1 METILITVNGQP
13 VEVPAG
19 LTLLEALRRHGIEL
33 PTLCHDQRLTPYG
46 GCRMCVVARLDGR
59 PGLVPACSTP
69 VLPGMKI
76 DTEAPEV
83 HEARRRQLQ
92 LILLNHR
99 MECPVC
105 ERTGDC
111 RLQDLV
117 FEYGG
122 DESRLPFEFVR
133 RPRDEASPL
142 IVRDPEKCILCA
154 KCVRLCDEVQGVAAI
169 GMVGRG
175 LEARVA
181 TWLDGPLDC
190 EFCGQCV
197 DACPVAALT
206 IPSFASDLPAWQ
218 RTSVTTTCSYCSCG
232 CELTVASD
240 GATPLAVSAPPTTL
254 PNHGKLCAKGRFG
267 WDVLRRRDRL
277 TQPLVRR
284 GGRLAEASWDEALA
298 AVASGFAAAGTRG
311 EVIAAIGSTR
321 LTTEDAYLL
330 QRFVRETL
338 GSSHVS
344 AGIDPGVEA
353 LVAGMG
359 EALGTPRSTA
369 TIADLATADAVLV
382 LRADPGRT
390 HPLVK
395 TELVT
400 AARRG
405 AKVLLAHPFPGTLST
420 LAAQHVPLAPAG
432 EEAFLSN
439 LLAELVH
446 RRGAGD
452 AIERLDGYAA
462 WRAGLDAYRT
472 GLAAALTGVPPE
484 EVGRLAD
491 RLEAAASLVVTVATG
506 RGIPGHEAGVTRR
519 AVELLAVL
527 GLLGQPGSGVLVLG
541 EKANTQG
548 VVLAGLDPRLAAGG
562 RWLAAGEGSAA
573 APGWTA
579 AETVRRAATGEVGA
593 LYVLG
598 QDLLGAWPS
607 GIGACRAVEN
617 TRFVVVQDPF
627 LTDTGRAADVVL
639 PVRCLV
645 ERDGSLI
652 GADGVRRPLRQALT
666 PPFLLPGD
674 GEVVREIAV
683 RLGATLADSAGI
695 EAELARACE
704 PPERARALRLTPP
717 SPPDAPP
724 PAGGVCLDLGPQLFH
739 SGSTTLRSEA
749 LLGLA
754 APETVLLAP
763 EDARRL
769 GIERGDTVRA
779 SAGGRE
785 VLLRAEVN
793 DRIRPGTAMALWG
806 GDGSGA
812 RRLVT
817 DSARPLA
824 AEIGRN
830 S

>member
-33 PTLCHDQRLTPYG
+33 PTLCHDERLTPYG

-122 DESRLPFEFVR
+122 DESRLPFDLVR

-169 GMVGRG
+169 GVIGRG
-175 LEARVA
+175 LEARVS
-181 TWLDGPLDC
+181 TWLDGPLEC

-206 IPSFASDLPAWQ
+206 IPSFASDIPAWQ

-232 CELTVASD
+232 CELTVAGD
-240 GATPLAVSAPPTTL
+240 GTRLLAVSTPPTSL

-267 WDVLRRRDRL
+267 WDVLRHPDRL

-298 AVASGFAAAGTRG
+298 AVASGFAAARTRG

-330 QRFVRETL
+330 QRFGRETL
-338 GSSHVS
+338 GTPHVS

-353 LVAGMG
+353 LVAGIG

-369 TIADLATADAVLV
+369 TIADLATADTVLV

-405 AKVLLAHPFPGTLST
+405 AKVLLVHPFAGALST
-420 LAAQHVPLAPAG
+420 LAAQHLRLAPAG
-432 EEAFLSN
+432 EEALLSG
-439 LLAELVH
+439 LLAELLR
-446 RRGAGD
+446 RRGASD
-452 AIERLDGYAA
+452 AVEQLDGFAA
-462 WRAGLDAYRT
+462 WRAALDDYRT
-472 GLAAALTGVPPE
+472 GLVATLTGVTPK

-491 RLEAAASLVVTVATG
+491 RLEAADSLVVTVATG
-506 RGIPGHEAGVTRR
+506 RGIPGRAAGVARR

-527 GLLGQPGSGVLVLG
+527 GLLGRPGSGVLVLG
-541 EKANTQG
+541 EKVNVQG
-548 VVLAGLDPRLAAGG
+548 IVLAGLDPRLAAGG
-562 RWLAAGEGSAA
+562 GVAL

-579 AETVRRAATGEVGA
+579 AEMIRRAAVGEVGA

-598 QDLLGAWPS
+598 QDLIGAWPS

-645 ERDGSLI
+645 ERDGSVI
-652 GADGVRRPLRQALT
+652 GADGVRRPLRQALR
-666 PPFLLPGD
+666 PPVPLPGD
-674 GEVVREIAV
+674 GDVVREIAV
-683 RLGATLADSAGI
+683 RLGAPLPDNADI
-695 EAELARACE
+695 EVELASVCE
-704 PPERARALRLTPP
+704 PPERAPVLRLTPP
-717 SPPDAPP
+717 SPPEAPP
-724 PAGGVCLDLGPQLFH
+724 PAAGVCLDLGPQLFH

-769 GIERGDTVRA
+769 GIERGDAVRA

-812 RRLVT
+812 GRLVT
-817 DSARPLA
+817 DPARPLA
-824 AEIGRN
+824 AEIGRH

>member
-13 VEVPAG
+13 VEVPVG
-19 LTLLEALRRHGIEL
+19 FTLLEALRHHGIEL
-33 PTLCHDQRLTPYG
+33 PTLCHDERLTPYG
-46 GCRMCVVARLDGR
+46 GCRMCVVARRDGR

-122 DESRLPFEFVR
+122 DEGQLPFALVR

-169 GMVGRG
+169 GVVGRG

-181 TWLDGPLDC
+181 TWLDGPLEC

-197 DACPVAALT
+197 DACPVAALA
-206 IPSFASDLPAWQ
+206 IPQFASELPAWQ
-218 RTSVTTTCSYCSCG
+218 RTAVTTTCSYCSCG
-232 CELTVASD
+232 CELTVAGD
-240 GATPLAVSAPPTTL
+240 GTRPAGVSAAPASR

-267 WDVLRRRDRL
+267 WDVLRHRDRL
-277 TQPLVRR
+277 TQPLVRQ

-298 AVASGFAAAGTRG
+298 AVASGFAAARERG
-311 EVIAAIGSTR
+311 EVIAAVGSTR

-338 GSSHVS
+338 GSPHVS

-359 EALGTPRSTA
+359 EALGVPRSTA

-405 AKVLLAHPFPGTLST
+405 AKVLLAHPFAGTLST
-420 LAAQHVPLAPAG
+420 LAAQHLPLAPAG
-432 EEAFLSN
+432 EEALLSS
-439 LLAELVH
+439 LLAELL
-446 RRGAGD
+446 RRRGGAGD
-452 AIERLDGYAA
+452 AVERLDGYAA
-462 WRAGLDAYRT
+462 WRAGLDGYRT
-472 GLAAALTGVPPE
+472 GLAAALTGVAPD

-506 RGIPGHEAGVTRR
+506 RGIPGRVVGVARR

-527 GLLGQPGSGVLVLG
+527 GLLGRPGSGVLVLG
-541 EKANTQG
+541 ERANTQG
-548 VVLAGLDPRLAAGG
+548 VVLAGLDPRLGVGG
-562 RWLAAGEGSAA
+562 GSAP

-579 AETVRRAATGEVGA
+579 AETVRRAAAGEVGT

-598 QDLLGAWPS
+598 QDLLGAWPA
-607 GIGACRAVEN
+607 GIGACRAVEHA
-617 TRFVVVQDPF
+617 RFVVVQDPF

-652 GADGVRRPLRQALT
+652 GADGVRRPLRPALT
-666 PPFLLPGD
+666 PPVPLPGD

-683 RLGATLADSAGI
+683 RLGAPLPDSAEV

-704 PPERARALRLTPP
+704 SPERVRVLRLTPP
-717 SPPDAPP
+717 SPLEAPP
-724 PAGGVCLDLGPQLFH
+724 SAGGVCLDLGPQLFH
-739 SGSTTLRSEA
+739 SGSTTLRSAA
-749 LLGLA
+749 LLGLS

-812 RRLVT
+812 GRLVT
-817 DSARPLA
+817 DPARPLA
-824 AEIGRN
+824 AEIGRR

>member
-1 METILITVNGQP
+1 METILITVNDQP

-19 LTLLEALRRHGIEL
+19 LTLLEALRGYGIEL
-33 PTLCHDQRLTPYG
+33 PTLCHDERLTPYG
-46 GCRMCVVARLDGR
+46 GCRLCVVARRDGR

-117 FEYGG
+117 FEYGV
-122 DESRLPFEFVR
+122 DEGQLPFAFVR

-142 IVRDPEKCILCA
+142 IVRDPEKCILCS

-169 GMVGRG
+169 GVVGRG

-206 IPSFASDLPAWQ
+206 IPSFASALPAWQ

-232 CELTVASD
+232 CELTVVSD
-240 GATPLAVSAPPTTL
+240 GARPLAVSAPPASR
-254 PNHGKLCAKGRFG
+254 PNRGKLCAKGRFG
-267 WDVLRRRDRL
+267 WDALRHRDRL

-284 GGRLAEASWDEALA
+284 DGRLAEASWDEALA
-298 AVASGFAAAGTRG
+298 AVASGFAAARERG
-311 EVIAAIGSTR
+311 EVIAAVGSTR

-330 QRFVRETL
+330 QRFVRVVL
-338 GSSHVS
+338 GSPHVS
-344 AGIDPGVEA
+344 AGFDAGVDA

-359 EALGTPRSTA
+359 GALGAMRSTA
-369 TIADLATADAVLV
+369 SLADLATADAVLV

-405 AKVLLAHPFPGTLST
+405 TKVLLAHPFAGTLSS
-420 LAAQHVPLAPAG
+420 LATEHLLLAPAS
-432 EEAFLSN
+432 EEALLSI
-439 LLAELVH
+439 LLAELLR
-446 RRGAGD
+446 RRGAGN
-452 AIERLDGYAA
+452 AVERLDGYVA
-462 WRAGLDAYRT
+462 WRAGLDAYPPAS
-472 GLAAALTGVPPE
+472 AAALTGVAPA

-491 RLEAAASLVVTVATG
+491 RLETASSLVVTVATG
-506 RGIPGHEAGVTRR
+506 RGIPGREAGVTRR

-527 GLLGQPGSGVLVLG
+527 GLLGHPGSGVLVLG

-548 VVLAGLDPRLAAGG
+548 VILAGLDPRLAAGG
-562 RWLAAGEGSAA
+562 GPAAV
-573 APGWTA
+573 PGWTA
-579 AETVRRAATGEVGA
+579 AEMVRRAAAGEVGA
-593 LYVLG
+593 LYLMG
-598 QDLLGAWPS
+598 QDLLGAWPA
-607 GIGACRAVEN
+607 GIGASRAVEHA
-617 TRFVVVQDPF
+617 RFVVVQDPF

-652 GADGVRRPLRQALT
+652 GADGARRPLRQSLT
-666 PPFLLPGD
+666 PPVPLPGD
-674 GEVVREIAV
+674 GEVVREIAARMGTALPEV
-683 RLGATLADSAGI
+683 ADVDV
-695 EAELARACE
+695 ELTRACE
-704 PPERARALRLTPP
+704 PSGRAPTLRLTPP
-717 SPPDAPP
+717 PPPETPP

-769 GIERGDTVRA
+769 GIEHGDTVRV
-779 SAGGRE
+779 SAGDRE
-785 VLLRAEVN
+785 VLLRAELN
-793 DRIRPGTAMALWG
+793 DRIPPGSAMALWG

-812 RRLVT
+812 GRLVT
-817 DSARPLA
+817 DLARPLVT
-824 AEIGRN
+824 EIGRR

>member
-1 METILITVNGQP
+1 MDTVLITVNGQP

-19 LTLLEALRRHGIEL
+19 LTLLEALRRQGVEL
-33 PTLCHDQRLTPYG
+33 PTLCHDARLTPYG
-46 GCRMCVVARLDGR
+46 GCRLCVVARRDGR

-69 VLPGMKI
+69 ALAGMKI

-122 DESRLPFEFVR
+122 DEDRLPFDLVR
-133 RPRDEASPL
+133 RPRDESSPL

-154 KCVRLCDEVQGVAAI
+154 KCVRLCDEAQGVAAI
-169 GMVGRG
+169 SVVGRG
-175 LEARVA
+175 LEARVT
-181 TWLDGPLDC
+181 TWLDGPLAC

-197 DACPVAALT
+197 EACPVAALT

-218 RTSVTTTCSYCSCG
+218 RTAVATTCSFCSCG
-232 CELTVASD
+232 CELTVTSD
-240 GATPLAVSAPPTTL
+240 GGERPLGVSATPDSV

-267 WDVLRRRDRL
+267 LDVLRHPDRL

-284 GGRLAEASWDEALA
+284 GGRLVEASWDEALA
-298 AVASGFAAAGTRG
+298 VVVAGFAAARDRG
-311 EVIAAIGSTR
+311 EAIAAVGSTR

-330 QRFVRETL
+330 QRFVREAL
-338 GSSHVS
+338 ASPHVS
-344 AGIDPGVEA
+344 AGVDPGVEA

-359 EALGTPRSTA
+359 EVLGAPRSTA
-369 TIADLATADAVLV
+369 TIADLAAAGTILV
-382 LRADPGRT
+382 LRGDPGRT

-405 AKVLLAHPFPGTLST
+405 AKLLLAHPSPATLSV
-420 LAAQHVPLAPAG
+420 LAAQHLALAPGRAEALLLSTL
-432 EEAFLSN
+432 EEI
-439 LLAELVH
+439 VR
-446 RRGAGD
+446 RRGGPGAT
-452 AIERLDGYAA
+452 IERADGHEA
-462 WRAGLDAYRT
+462 WRLGLDPYRPAA
-472 GLAAALTGVPPE
+472 AAALVGVTPAAI
-484 EVGRLAD
+484 GRLVD
-491 RLEAAASLVVTVATG
+491 HLEAADSLVITVATG
-506 RGIPGHEAGVTRR
+506 RGIPGREAGVARR
-519 AVELLAVL
+519 AVELLAAL
-527 GLLGQPGSGVLVLG
+527 GLLGRPGSGVLVLG
-541 EKANTQG
+541 EKTNTQG
-548 VVLAGLDPRLAAGG
+548 VVLAGLDPRLGAGG
-562 RWLAAGEGSAA
+562 RPLAPGSQPGWSASETLGRAA
-573 APGWTA
+573 A
-579 AETVRRAATGEVGA
+579 GEVGA

-598 QDLLGAWPS
+598 QDPLGAWPA

-617 TRFVVVQDPF
+617 ARFVVVQDPF

-645 ERDGSLI
+645 ERDGSVV
-652 GADGVRRPLRQALT
+652 GADGVRRTIRQALT
-666 PPFLLPGD
+666 PPAALPGD
-674 GEVVREIAV
+674 GDVVREVAA
-683 RLGATLADSAGI
+683 RLGHTLPAGADL
-695 EAELARACE
+695 EAEIARACE
-704 PPERARALRLTPP
+704 PLTGASALRLTPP
-717 SPPDAPP
+717 PAPGAP
-724 PAGGVCLDLGPQLFH
+724 LAAGGVCLDLGPQLFH
-739 SGSTTLRSEA
+739 SGSTTLRSAA

-763 EDARRL
+763 GDAQRL
-769 GIERGDTVRA
+769 GIGRGDTVRL

-785 VLLRAEVN
+785 VLLRAEV
-793 DRIRPGTAMALWG
+793 DETIPPGAAMALWG

-812 RRLVT
+812 GRLVS
-817 DSARPLA
+817 DPARSLV
-824 AEIGRN
+824 AEIGRR

>member
-33 PTLCHDQRLTPYG
+33 PTLCHDERLTPYG
-46 GCRMCVVARLDGR
+46 GCRMCVVVRRDGR

-69 VLPGMKI
+69 ALPGMKI

-111 RLQDLV
+111 RLQDLL

-122 DESRLPFEFVR
+122 DEGQLPFDLVR

-169 GMVGRG
+169 GVVGRG

-181 TWLDGPLDC
+181 TWLGGPLDC

-197 DACPVAALT
+197 DACPVAALA
-206 IPSFASDLPAWQ
+206 IPHFASELPAWQ
-218 RTSVTTTCSYCSCG
+218 RTAVTTTCSYCSCG
-232 CELTVASD
+232 CELTVTSD
-240 GATPLAVSAPPTTL
+240 GTRPSGVSAAPASR
-254 PNHGKLCAKGRFG
+254 PNRGKLCAKGRFG
-267 WDVLRRRDRL
+267 WDVLRHRDRL
-277 TQPLVRR
+277 TQPLVRQ
-284 GGRLAEASWDEALA
+284 GGRLAEVSWDEALA
-298 AVASGFAAAGTRG
+298 AVASGFAAARKRG
-311 EVIAAIGSTR
+311 EVIAAVGSTR

-338 GSSHVS
+338 GSPHVS

-353 LVAGMG
+353 LVAGMS
-359 EALGTPRSTA
+359 EALGAPRSTA

-382 LRADPGRT
+382 LRADPGRS

-395 TELVT
+395 TELVA

-405 AKVLLAHPFPGTLST
+405 AKVLLAHPFAGTLSA
-420 LAAQHVPLAPAG
+420 LAAQQLPLAPAG
-432 EEAFLSN
+432 EEALLSSV
-439 LLAELVH
+439 LAELL
-446 RRGAGD
+446 RRRGGAGD
-452 AIERLDGYAA
+452 AVERLDGYAA
-462 WRAGLDAYRT
+462 WRAGLDGYRPA
-472 GLAAALTGVPPE
+472 LAAALTGVTPE
-484 EVGRLAD
+484 AVGRLAE

-506 RGIPGHEAGVTRR
+506 RGIPGRVVGVARR

-527 GLLGQPGSGVLVLG
+527 GLLGRPGSGVLVLG
-541 EKANTQG
+541 ERANTQG
-548 VVLAGLDPRLAAGG
+548 VVLAGLDPRLAVGG
-562 RWLAAGEGSAA
+562 GSAPS
-573 APGWTA
+573 PGWTA
-579 AETVRRAATGEVGA
+579 AETIHRAAAGEVGT

-598 QDLLGAWPS
+598 QDLLGAWPA
-607 GIGACRAVEN
+607 GIGACRAVEHA
-617 TRFVVVQDPF
+617 RFVVVQDPF

-652 GADGVRRPLRQALT
+652 GADGVRRPLHQALT
-666 PPFLLPGD
+666 PPVPLPGD
-674 GEVVREIAV
+674 GEVLREIAV
-683 RLGATLADSAGI
+683 RLGSPLPDGAEVG
-695 EAELARACE
+695 AELDRACE
-704 PPERARALRLTPP
+704 PSEQARGLRLTPP
-717 SPPDAPP
+717 SQPEASPPT
-724 PAGGVCLDLGPQLFH
+724 GGVSLDLGPQLFH
-739 SGSTTLRSEA
+739 SGSTTLRSAA

-769 GIERGDTVRA
+769 GIKRGDTVRA

-785 VLLRAEVN
+785 VFLRAEVN

-812 RRLVT
+812 GRLVT
-817 DSARPLA
+817 DPARPLA
-824 AEIGRN
+824 AEIGRR